1 MDDGAGESFSRRLR
15 LTRADEYRQVFK
27 NNIRRSD
34 SYMTILVGRSTST
47 RPRLGFAIARKQVPK
62 AVQRNALK
70 RLFRESFRRNRSRL
84 PARDM
89 VIMVRSEILALDRER
104 IRARLDQHWNSIIE
118 SCEKS

>member
-27 NNIRRSD
+27 NNFRRSD
-34 SYMTILVGRSTST
+34 SYMTILVGGCGGDC
-47 RPRLGFAIARKQVPK
+47 PRLGLAIARKQIPK

-70 RLFRESFRRNRSRL
+70 RLFRESFRRNRPRL
-84 PARDM
+84 PPRDM
-89 VIMVRSEILALDRER
+89 VIMVRRDILALDRER

-118 SCEKS
+118 SCDKS